1 MLQPIVRTFVLADL
15 KCYMC
20 GATAGSLERER
31 GSTAPQVAIERAGR
45 VGSIVAW
52 EASRLRCPR
61 CGGSVYVDQVE
72 IVDRRTEPVEWED
85 DGPRRGRPP
94 KWLVEQRRRKRG
106 LVDDGSGVRGQ
117 GTGTV
122 VPAAVIAPLS
132 PQASTEQIAS

>member
-31 GSTAPQVAIERAGR
+31 GSTTPQVAIERAGR

-106 LVDDGSGVRGQ
+106 LVDQASGVMNQGSGTVLPA
-117 GTGTV
+117 TV
-122 VPAAVIAPLS
+122 VAPLA
-132 PQASTEQIAS
+132 PPASSAQIAS

>member
-1 MLQPIVRTFVLADL
+1 MQPTVHTFVLADL

-20 GATAGSLERER
+20 GASAGSIQRER
-31 GSTAPQVAIERAGR
+31 GSTTPRVAIERGGTI
-45 VGSIVAW
+45 GSMIAW
-52 EASRLRCPR
+52 ETSRLRCPR

-106 LVDDGSGVRGQ
+106 LVDEASAVRSQGSGSAVPGPV
-117 GTGTV
+117 V
-122 VPAAVIAPLS
+122 VPAP
-132 PQASTEQIAS
+132 PPASMKQIAS

>member
-1 MLQPIVRTFVLADL
+1 MLQPTVRTFVLADL

-31 GSTAPQVAIERAGR
+31 GSTTPQVAIERAGR

-52 EASRLRCPR
+52 ETSRLRCPR

-94 KWLVEQRRRKRG
+94 KWLVEQRRRKRA
-106 LVDDGSGVRGQ
+106 LVDQGSVVRGQ
-117 GTGTV
+117 GSGTV
-122 VPAAVIAPLS
+122 VPAIVAPPS
-132 PQASTEQIAS
+132 PPVSTGQIAS

>member
-1 MLQPIVRTFVLADL
+1 MLQPTVRTFVLADL

-31 GSTAPQVAIERAGR
+31 GSTAPQVAIERGGN

-52 EASRLRCPR
+52 ETSRLRCPR

-106 LVDDGSGVRGQ
+106 LLDEGSGVRGQ
-117 GTGTV
+117 GSGTV
-122 VPAAVIAPLS
+122 VPASVVAPPL
-132 PQASTEQIAS
+132 PHASRGQSAS

>member
-1 MLQPIVRTFVLADL
+1 MLQPTVRTFVLADL

-31 GSTAPQVAIERAGR
+31 GSTTPQVAIERAGN

-52 EASRLRCPR
+52 ETSRLRCPR

-94 KWLVEQRRRKRG
+94 KWLVEQRRRKRVLTEG
-106 LVDDGSGVRGQ
+106 EARLGNER
-117 GTGTV
+117 
-122 VPAAVIAPLS
+122 AAS
-132 PQASTEQIAS
+132 

>member
-31 GSTAPQVAIERAGR
+31 GSTTPQVAIERAGR

-52 EASRLRCPR
+52 ETSRLRCPR

-106 LVDDGSGVRGQ
+106 LDEGSGVRGQ
-117 GTGTV
+117 GSATVIPATV
-122 VPAAVIAPLS
+122 VAPLI
-132 PQASTEQIAS
+132 PPASSGQIAS